1 MNKIIKNLKFRMNKL
16 ALFLVCMVLYLATMP
31 TTFAYADG
39 TNLIKTHNGT
49 VNTRQIGENG
59 PSVVFETGYGDALA
73 SEENQDTW
81 NGIQDAAAKYAT
93 TIAYDRFGLGKSS
106 DIGNMPS
113 LTKEQ
118 EQIIFDGGNIKYNQN
133 DLNGKYKTAR
143 DKAINLHDLLREAK
157 IKKPYVLVVHSVG
170 SFTAIEFAK
179 MYKEDLAGIIMLDG
193 TFPALNKEL
202 YKWAKD
208 NMPDLAENY
217 ADQFSDADGNL
228 DEILIGGLQ
237 CEKDLKSLKNIP
249 ILYLQSSETGMGKAV
264 DQLWEK
270 GVINMISNSKFSE
283 RVVVPNSTHYVHR
296 CNPEFVNN
304 EIKTFIDKINIQ

>member
-1 MNKIIKNLKFRMNKL
+1 MNKITKSLEFRINKL
-16 ALFLVCMVLYLATMP
+16 ALFLVCMVLYLGIIP
-31 TTFAYADG
+31 TTFAYADE
-39 TNLIKTHNGT
+39 TKLIKTHNGT

-59 PSVVFETGYGDALA
+59 PSVVFETGYGDALI
-73 SEENQDTW
+73 SDENQDTW
-81 NGIQDAAAKYAT
+81 NGIQDVAAKYST

-106 DIGNMPS
+106 DIENMPS

-118 EQIIFDGGNIKYNQN
+118 EQIIFAGGNIKYNKN
-133 DLNGKYKTAR
+133 DLNGQYKTAR

-208 NMPDLAENY
+208 NMPDLAKNY

-249 ILYLQSSETGMGKAV
+249 ILYLQSSETGMGKEV

>member
-1 MNKIIKNLKFRMNKL
+1 
-16 ALFLVCMVLYLATMP
+16 MVLYLATMP

-39 TNLIKTHNGT
+39 TNLIKTHNGI

-59 PSVVFETGYGDALA
+59 PSVVFETGYGD
-73 SEENQDTW
+73 SIISDENQDTW
-81 NGIQDAAAKYAT
+81 NGIQNATAKYAT

-118 EQIIFDGGNIKYNQN
+118 EQIIFDGGNIQYNQN
-133 DLNGKYKTAR
+133 NLNGQYKTAR

-157 IKKPYVLVVHSVG
+157 IKKPYILVVHSVG

-193 TFPALNKEL
+193 TFPNLNKQL
-202 YKWAKD
+202 YKWEKD
-208 NMPDLAENY
+208 NMPDLAKNY
-217 ADQFSDADGNL
+217 ADQFSDADGNV

-249 ILYLQSSETGMGKAV
+249 VLYLQSSETGMGKEV

-270 GVINMISNSKFSE
+270 GVINMISNSKFSK

-304 EIKTFIDKINIQ
+304 EIKIFIDKINTK